1 MKKSVLFMFG
11 MLLLFSLIFSGCA
24 NHAKKVVDVEWL
36 YASNLDNTK
45 LSENYRKLTLSSD
58 GNVTYEVKEK
68 RPKVYDKTTGTYKM
82 NFLLDKKVT
91 GTYKIE
97 GDKLT
102 ISFNEEMP
110 ASIDEYDER
119 INEIRSTFYRFK
131 VQNSYLLITNVT
143 DVSFR
148 SPFVFVKKA
157 FVESNFAKK
166 SS

>member
-36 YASNLDNTK
+36 YAANLDNTK
-45 LSENYRKLTLSSD
+45 LSENYRKLTLGSD

-157 FVESNFAKK
+157 FAESNFAKK

>member
-1 MKKSVLFMFG
+1 MDPVDIPSIIGYMSKQKVSVSRVFIHLDG
-11 MLLLFSLIFSGCA
+11 I
-24 NHAKKVVDVEWL
+24 NEKHADIKTE
-36 YASNLDNTK
+36 
-45 LSENYRKLTLSSD
+45 SE
-58 GNVTYEVKEK
+58 
-68 RPKVYDKTTGTYKM
+68 
-82 NFLLDKKVT
+82 
-91 GTYKIE
+91 KI
-97 GDKLT
+97 
-102 ISFNEEMP
+102 S
-110 ASIDEYDER
+110 ER